1 MLTLRVD
8 TIVVSHWPFGVRPC
22 VYCGLGAMGW
32 ADHGPCYW
40 YVLLGGISR
49 PQALLGRTSRNCLHW
64 RPKICEVDGR
74 IRMYWNREFLL
85 LWGRLECW
93 QVWDI
98 YASVQ
103 RKYTKNRFS
112 DVLVGQ
118 VVNERRRVWKPLH
131 CCCDVYSTHIHL
143 LISSYIHFRHQ

>member
-32 ADHGPCYW
+32 VDHGPCYW

-103 RKYTKNRFS
+103 CEYTKNRFS

-118 VVNERRRVWKPLH
+118 VVNDRRRVWKPLR